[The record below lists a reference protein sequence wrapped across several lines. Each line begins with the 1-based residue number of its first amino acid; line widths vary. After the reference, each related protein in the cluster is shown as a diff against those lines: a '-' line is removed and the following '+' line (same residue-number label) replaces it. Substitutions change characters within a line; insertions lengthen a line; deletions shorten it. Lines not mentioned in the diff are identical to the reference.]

1 MKKNIRMT
9 KSSDELNKEEDKKI
23 KAADLWVKIVGMH
36 KIKKLYFLTSIKWL
50 KSVLKSLL
58 KIVFTTK

>member
-23 KAADLWVKIVGMH
+23 KAVDLWVKIVGMH
-36 KIKKLYFLTSIKWL
+36 KIKKLYFLTSIKRL
-50 KSVLKSLL
+50 KSVLKDLL
-58 KIVFTTK
+58 KTVFTT